1 MVMTKDRGQG
11 IVDTQGPIKI
21 GREIA
26 GCTWSVGLSIDDR
39 GKLTVVEISKWPDSE
54 DDDFTWISHKQNQ
67 SQGNRIVIKRKKG

>member
-1 MVMTKDRGQG
+1 MVVLVDMMQTSARPCEFREAEDKRDWMMMTKDRGQG

-39 GKLTVVEISKWPDSE
+39 GKLTVVEISK
-54 DDDFTWISHKQNQ
+54 
-67 SQGNRIVIKRKKG
+67 